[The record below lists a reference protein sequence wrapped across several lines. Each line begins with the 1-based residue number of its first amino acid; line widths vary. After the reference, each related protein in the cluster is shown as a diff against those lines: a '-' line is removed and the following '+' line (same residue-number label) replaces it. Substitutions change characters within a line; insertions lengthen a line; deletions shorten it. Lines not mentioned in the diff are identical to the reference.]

1 MAKAAPDTLSIRLA
15 SHGLDAPRFDS
26 PRDLIA
32 HFGCIQAQDTRQSR
46 WVIASRIEGA
56 TDASI
61 KASLARGEIVR
72 TWPMRGTLHYTD
84 PRHVRPLLE
93 LCAAKTLSGFP
104 KRRAILG
111 ISDAHAEKALALMQ
125 KGLRGKTLSRTEL
138 GALLEKGDIPM
149 QTQWVY
155 HLACYAATKGIICF
169 GPPDGDDD
177 TFVLLDEWVPAAKR
191 LPREAQLAEI
201 ARMYVRG
208 HGPAT
213 ADDLAWWTGLGKGD
227 CTKALAAIASECEI
241 CTLPNG
247 KDAYF
252 YAPRAARAAA
262 PRIRLLG
269 GFDEYFLGYKDRSPV
284 ADVAHHSKLFTSNG
298 IFFPLVVED
307 GRVIGSWKREI
318 KKDTVRFTF
327 SLLPGVAVPPKAL
340 HQECARYTAF
350 LDKKDFVVV

>member
-1 MAKAAPDTLSIRLA
+1 MTSRDTVSIRLA

-26 PRDLIA
+26 PKDLIA
-32 HFGCIQAQDTRQSR
+32 HFGCVQAQDTRQAR

-84 PRHVRPLLE
+84 PSHVRSLLA
-93 LCAAKTLSGFP
+93 LCASKTLSGFP

-138 GALLEKGDIPM
+138 GTLLEKGGIPM

-155 HLACYAATKGIICF
+155 HLACYAATKGLICF
-169 GPPDGDDD
+169 GPPNDDDD
-177 TFVLLDEWVPAAKR
+177 TFVLLDEWVPAQKP
-191 LPREAQLAEI
+191 LSREAQLAEL

-213 ADDLAWWTGLGKGD
+213 IDDLAWWSGLGKGD
-227 CTKALAAIASECEI
+227 CTKALAAIADECETLI
-241 CTLPNG
+241 LPNG
-247 KDAYF
+247 KTGYF
-252 YAPRAARAAA
+252 YASPTA
-262 PRIRLLG
+262 PKKNPSHLRLLG
-269 GFDEYFLGYKDRSPV
+269 GFDEYFLGYKDRSPI
-284 ADVAHHSKLFTSNG
+284 ADVAHHSKLFTTNG
-298 IFFPLVVED
+298 IFFPLILKD

-318 KKDTVRFTF
+318 KKDTVRFTL
-327 SLLPGVAVPPKAL
+327 SLLPGKSVSPTEL
-340 HQECARYTAF
+340 HAECARYTAF
-350 LDKKDFVVV
+350 TSATRYEIAA